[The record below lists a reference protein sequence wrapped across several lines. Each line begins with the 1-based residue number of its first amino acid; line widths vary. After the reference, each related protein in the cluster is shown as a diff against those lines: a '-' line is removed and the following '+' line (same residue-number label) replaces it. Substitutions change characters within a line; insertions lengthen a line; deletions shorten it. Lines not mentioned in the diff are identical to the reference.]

1 MDSVQGYRS
10 APGDSGNPM
19 DAIESFCDTRSLR
32 SSRDLLW
39 DMFSAALSGEDAQY
53 TGRQAGEWAL
63 LYRQLDALM
72 QAAWELNEPKVS
84 TPVIL
89 CVRG

>member
-1 MDSVQGYRS
+1 
-10 APGDSGNPM
+10 
-19 DAIESFCDTRSLR
+19 
-32 SSRDLLW
+32 
-39 DMFSAALSGEDAQY
+39 MFSAALSGEGEQY
-53 TGRQAGEWAL
+53 TGRQAGEWAM

-72 QAAWELNEPKVS
+72 QTAWELNKPEVS

>member
-1 MDSVQGYRS
+1 M
-10 APGDSGNPM
+10 
-19 DAIESFCDTRSLR
+19 I
-32 SSRDLLW
+32 
-39 DMFSAALSGEDAQY
+39 SAALSGEDVQY

>member
-1 MDSVQGYRS
+1 
-10 APGDSGNPM
+10 M

-63 LYRQLDALM
+63 LYRQLDA
-72 QAAWELNEPKVS
+72 
-84 TPVIL
+84 
-89 CVRG
+89 R

>member
-1 MDSVQGYRS
+1 ME
-10 APGDSGNPM
+10 
-19 DAIESFCDTRSLR
+19 AIESFCDTRSLR

-39 DMFSAALSGEDAQY
+39 DMFSAALSGEDAHY
-53 TGRQAGEWAL
+53 TGRQAGEWAS

-72 QAAWELNEPKVS
+72 QAAWELNKPELS

>member
-1 MDSVQGYRS
+1 
-10 APGDSGNPM
+10 
-19 DAIESFCDTRSLR
+19 
-32 SSRDLLW
+32 
-39 DMFSAALSGEDAQY
+39 MFSAALSGEDTHY
-53 TGRQAGEWAL
+53 TRRQAGEWAS

-72 QAAWELNEPKVS
+72 QAAWELNKPEVS

>member
-1 MDSVQGYRS
+1 
-10 APGDSGNPM
+10 
-19 DAIESFCDTRSLR
+19 
-32 SSRDLLW
+32 
-39 DMFSAALSGEDAQY
+39 MFFAALSGEDAHY

-72 QAAWELNEPKVS
+72 QAAWELNRPEVS
-84 TPVIL
+84 IPVIL

>member
-1 MDSVQGYRS
+1 
-10 APGDSGNPM
+10 M
-19 DAIESFCDTRSLR
+19 DAIAGFCDTRSLR

-39 DMFSAALSGEDAQY
+39 DMFFAALSGEDAQY

-72 QAAWELNEPKVS
+72 QAAWELNKPEVS

>member
-53 TGRQAGEWAL
+53 IGRQAGEWAL

-72 QAAWELNEPKVS
+72 KAAWELNEPKVS